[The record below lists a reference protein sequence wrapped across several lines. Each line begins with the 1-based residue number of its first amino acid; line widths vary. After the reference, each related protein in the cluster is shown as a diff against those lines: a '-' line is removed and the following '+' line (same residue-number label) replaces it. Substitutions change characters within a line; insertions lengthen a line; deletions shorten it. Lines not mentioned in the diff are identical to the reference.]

1 LKDPG
6 FEYPPE
12 CNMYAEDTQYGD
24 DDGDDLER
32 NTTEKLS
39 KLVKGNF
46 FSLYLF
52 EISL

>member
-12 CNMYAEDTQYGD
+12 CNMYAEDTQHD
-24 DDGDDLER
+24 DDNGDDLES
-32 NTTEKLS
+32 NTTE

-46 FSLYLF
+46 FLLYLF